1 MKEEWL
7 KKGYVSEP
15 VDKML
20 DLKAEIRNLCK
31 EKKAV
36 ILGHFY
42 QADEIQEI
50 ADFIGDS
57 LALAQWLL
65 KRMRKL

>member
-20 DLKAEIRNLCK
+20 DLKAEIRNLLSK
-31 EKKAV
+31 
-36 ILGHFY
+36 
-42 QADEIQEI
+42 
-50 ADFIGDS
+50 
-57 LALAQWLL
+57 
-65 KRMRKL
+65 RKLLSWDIFTKLMRFRK